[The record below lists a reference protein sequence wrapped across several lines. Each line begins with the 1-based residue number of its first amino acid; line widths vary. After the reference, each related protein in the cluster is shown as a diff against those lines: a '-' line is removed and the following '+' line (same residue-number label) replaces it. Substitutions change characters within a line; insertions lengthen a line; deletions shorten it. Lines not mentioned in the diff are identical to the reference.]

1 MKLKTKLSL
10 GLSFLF
16 AVILAFG
23 ILGFYFIN
31 RLSNDASMVLKNN
44 HESLVYSNNMM
55 KALEEI
61 PTKKDAF
68 RLFEDN
74 LKKQE
79 GNITEPGEREST
91 EKLRKNFTELQAVP
105 SDSSNYPQL
114 RQSLQLIND
123 LNQDA
128 IFKKNEIAQK
138 TAAEARYWLTI
149 IFTLLL
155 IISITFIY
163 NFPAVIS
170 NPVTRL
176 SEGIREIANKNYKQ
190 RIFLEQKDEFGE
202 LANAFNSMAE
212 KLDEYEH
219 SNLAKI
225 KFEKSRI
232 ETIIN
237 QMKDGIIGLDEKKHI
252 LFVNV
257 VSEKILGLKE
267 SDIIGKYAAD
277 IAIQNDLMRTLLKE
291 ETKKELKIYADE
303 KESFFNKDVIDV
315 MANAEVIG
323 QVIVLRNVTPY
334 HELNEAKTN
343 FIATVSHEL
352 KTPIAS
358 IQLSLQLLENSQ
370 TGQLNTEQ
378 QLLLNGI
385 KDDTGRLLKITGELL
400 NISQVDSGKIQLTVI
415 ASDAKEIIKY
425 AINANNTAAEQKN
438 IQLNITIPEELPM
451 VLIDS
456 EKTAWV
462 ITNLLSNAIRYS
474 HDNSTVFLRVSRV
487 DKKIHFS
494 VKDTGQGIAPQYK
507 DKIFDRYF
515 RIPGSHKDGTG
526 LGLAICKEFIEAQ
539 GGEIIVESDYGTGS
553 TFVVVVNAANPV
565 A

>member
-79 GNITEPGEREST
+79 GNITEPGEKEST

-128 IFKKNEIAQK
+128 IFRKNEIAQK

-438 IQLNITIPEELPM
+438 IQLNITIPEVLPM

>member
-79 GNITEPGEREST
+79 GNITEPGEKEST

-128 IFKKNEIAQK
+128 IFRKNEIAQK